1 MKKLLVMTA
10 AAGLL
15 VVASIEEASARYR
28 GAAVV
33 ASVVAL
39 AVFALSAS
47 AAVIEVRLF
56 GLVLSAIVAHRVGYV
71 GGARYVGRRVGGYY
85 PYRYGYRRYA
95 PYAVGLGVAAATAY
109 SYNNCYRYNGW
120 QWVNVCYE
128 PYSYDITSKC

>member
-1 MKKLLVMTA
+1 MKKLLLMTA

-15 VVASIEEASARYR
+15 VVAVLSRKHPRVI

-33 ASVVAL
+33 ATVVAL

-56 GLVLSAIVAHRVGYV
+56 GLVLIGYRGARIGYV

-109 SYNNCYRYNGW
+109 SYNSCYRYNGW
-120 QWVNVCYE
+120 QWVNVCYG
-128 PYSYDITSKC
+128 PDDDSYY